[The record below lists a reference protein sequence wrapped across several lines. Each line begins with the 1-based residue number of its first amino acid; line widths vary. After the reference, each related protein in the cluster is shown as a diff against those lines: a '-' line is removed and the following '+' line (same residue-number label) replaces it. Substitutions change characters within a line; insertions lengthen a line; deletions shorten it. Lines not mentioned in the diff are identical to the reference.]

1 MGMKRVMVTQE
12 KTLFE
17 SRIREEENDYYRKRQ
32 QRDEID
38 SGKRQF
44 LQMKMDSKRMIE
56 N

>member
-17 SRIREEENDYYRKRQ
+17 KRIRDEENDFYRRRA

-38 SGKRQF
+38 QGKRQF
-44 LQMKMDSKRMIE
+44 I
-56 N
+56 